1 MQRRTILHSAL
12 ASAAFASG
20 LARAAAWPTKPIRY
34 VVPFAPGGTTDILAR
49 LIGPHLAAALGQPVI
64 VDNKAG
70 AGGVIG
76 ADSVAKSPPDGYTLL
91 GGTISSQAINPALNP
106 KIPYNAAK
114 DFAPITLIG
123 STPNVVIVPAAS
135 PFKTMPELLAY
146 ARANPG

>member
-34 VVPFAPGGTTDILAR
+34 VVPFAAGGTTDILAR
-49 LIGPHLAAALGQPVI
+49 LIGPHLASVLGQPVV

-76 ADSVAKSPPDGYTLL
+76 ADAVAKSPPDGYTLL
-91 GGTISSQAINPALNP
+91 GGTISVIGAKSFAALYG
-106 KIPYNAAK
+106 IFGFNAGLMACE
-114 DFAPITLIG
+114 LM
-123 STPNVVIVPAAS
+123 VPPS
-135 PFKTMPELLAY
+135 SV
-146 ARANPG
+146 